1 MRLGVRTCG
10 TRCGQCA
17 AYKCGNV
24 HIHVCVY
31 ITFRCVYLHA
41 CMHWYVVCIGMCGCV
56 CWDECMHPMMKWGC
70 TLALSTVR
78 GESVIF

>member
-1 MRLGVRTCG
+1 MTLGVRTCG

-31 ITFRCVYLHA
+31 ITFGCVYWHA
-41 CMHWYVVCIGMCGCV
+41 CIGMWCV
-56 CWDECMHPMMKWGC
+56 LVCVGVYGEMNLC
-70 TLALSTVR
+70 TL
-78 GESVIF
+78 